1 MSEDSAQLEPAP
13 PAPAAAGQVIS
24 YAARPPSNPA
34 AVLALTVGVFLFV
47 PIIGL
52 LAIRYGRRALAA
64 ARDQGA
70 GRESLARR
78 AIALGR
84 ANVVIWCLAAVAL
97 PPLFVIQRRH
107 ARQLQCMSNLR
118 QIGMAAVMY
127 SIDHGGRFP
136 DTLDKVPRY
145 LGGGGALPVY
155 TCPEC
160 DGHVEWIKSP
170 TATAVFNELQS
181 GQNPPCL
188 SRTRHESNVRS
199 RSRAGDDAR
208 TAAARDAAARVRR
221 ARAGPV
227 AGGRAVRVVTRGG
240 VGDAAAL

>member
-47 PIIGL
+47 PFIGL

-84 ANVVIWCLAAVAL
+84 ANVVIVAL

-127 SIDHGGRFP
+127 SIDHGGRF
-136 DTLDKVPRY
+136 
-145 LGGGGALPVY
+145 
-155 TCPEC
+155 
-160 DGHVEWIKSP
+160 
-170 TATAVFNELQS
+170 
-181 GQNPPCL
+181 
-188 SRTRHESNVRS
+188 
-199 RSRAGDDAR
+199 
-208 TAAARDAAARVRR
+208 
-221 ARAGPV
+221 
-227 AGGRAVRVVTRGG
+227 
-240 VGDAAAL
+240 